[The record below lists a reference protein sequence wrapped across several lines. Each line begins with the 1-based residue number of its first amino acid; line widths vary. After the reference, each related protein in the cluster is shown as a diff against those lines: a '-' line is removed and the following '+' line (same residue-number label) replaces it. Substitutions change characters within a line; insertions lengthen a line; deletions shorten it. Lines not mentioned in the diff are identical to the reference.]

1 MTSADKFGII
11 ITIAICIVAVAFVSA
26 PADVSDVA
34 TQPTTSY
41 ESSPPPSSSSS
52 MVVPKQEPVQQSM
65 SDDNLTNVLKYNIRG
80 GIVNSITG
88 DEYENSVIIDITSR
102 LPGELSITL
111 QYPNSATV
119 ITPFDGT
126 DYFVTVDGEENHD
139 YIQAGHRLNISFEAG
154 TEQIT
159 IFGDNDYSHGQHDSD
174 KAAADKAAADK
185 AAADKA
191 AADKAAAAIPKTA
204 EVKNAEGSSAPGCE
218 PNCFMPSTVTIAKGG
233 TVTFSNP
240 DSAPHTTTSGD
251 ATGGPDGTWDSSL
264 VMPGASYDVTLNS
277 SGTYNYFCMVHPWMA
292 GTVIV
297 K

>member
-1 MTSADKFGII
+1 M
-11 ITIAICIVAVAFVSA
+11 CI
-26 PADVSDVA
+26 
-34 TQPTTSY
+34 
-41 ESSPPPSSSSS
+41 
-52 MVVPKQEPVQQSM
+52 
-65 SDDNLTNVLKYNIRG
+65 R
-80 GIVNSITG
+80 
-88 DEYENSVIIDITSR
+88 
-102 LPGELSITL
+102 
-111 QYPNSATV
+111 
-119 ITPFDGT
+119 
-126 DYFVTVDGEENHD
+126 
-139 YIQAGHRLNISFEAG
+139 
-154 TEQIT
+154 
-159 IFGDNDYSHGQHDSD
+159 DSD
-174 KAAADKAAADK
+174 KAAADKAEADKAAADK

-240 DSAPHTTTSGD
+240 DTAPHTTTSGD

>member
-139 YIQAGHRLNISFEAG
+139 FMQAGHRLNISFEAG

-159 IFGDNDYSHGQHDSD
+159 IFGDNDYSHGQHDAD

-204 EVKNAEGSSAPGCE
+204 EVKNAEGSSTPGCE

-240 DSAPHTTTSGD
+240 DSAPHTSTSGD
-251 ATGGPDGTWDSSL
+251 ASDGPDGTWDSSL